1 VRRQLLPA
9 LRVFLAL
16 TIVCGIAYPLVV
28 LAIGTAAFA
37 DQADGSLILDDD
49 GDVVGSSLIGQSFEG
64 DEWFLSRPSAA
75 GDGYDGSASSASN
88 LGPTNPALLD
98 TVAERIAEVRERE
111 GLDDDAE
118 VPVDAVTAS
127 GSGLD
132 PHISVAYAQLQA
144 PRVAEAR
151 GLDLDE
157 VLELIEAHTEGP
169 DLGFLGEPGVNVV
182 TLNLALVGS
191 GDG

>member
-16 TIVCGIAYPLVV
+16 TVVCGIAYPLVV

-37 DQADGSLILDDD
+37 DQAEGSLIVDDD

-64 DEWFLSRPSAA
+64 DEWFLPRPSAA

-88 LGPTNPALLD
+88 LGPTNPVLLG